1 MARRVRRIE
10 VWAAQRAICSTVSR
24 AEFLRGLA
32 AVAAAPL
39 VTGPGR
45 AEAATVAEEI
55 APGVFVHQGR
65 HALVTR
71 ENAGDIANCGF
82 IIGRDGV
89 AVIDTSGSARVGA
102 RLRERI
108 RAVTDRPIRYV
119 VNTHMHPDHV
129 LGNAAF
135 KPDTP
140 LFVAH
145 HKLARGLAA
154 RAERFLAMTREAIG
168 EEAFAGTE
176 IVLPDRGVEERT
188 TLDIGE
194 RRIVLEAH
202 KTAHT
207 DNDLTVRDESTGT
220 LFMGDLLFSEH
231 IPTIDG
237 SLRGWLDV
245 LADLRRREAARVVPG
260 HGPAAMDWPA
270 ALEPMRRY
278 LERLVADVREMIRDG
293 KTLAEAAK
301 TAGRAEGDAWL
312 LFEEYHAR
320 NVSAAFAEL
329 EWE

>member
-1 MARRVRRIE
+1 M
-10 VWAAQRAICSTVSR
+10 VSR

-32 AVAAAPL
+32 AAAAAPL
-39 VTGPGR
+39 VIGSGR
-45 AEAATVAEEI
+45 AEATTFAEEI

-65 HALVTR
+65 HSLTTR
-71 ENAGDIANCGF
+71 ENAGDIANCCF
-82 IIGRDGV
+82 IVGAEAV
-89 AVIDTSGSARVGA
+89 AVIDTGGSARVGA
-102 RLRERI
+102 RLRARI

-119 VNTHMHPDHV
+119 VNTHMHPDHI
-129 LGNAAF
+129 LGNAAL

-154 RAERFLAMTREAIG
+154 RAERYLATTREAIG
-168 EEAFAGTE
+168 AEAFAGTE

-188 TLDIGE
+188 TLDLGE
-194 RRIVLEAH
+194 RRVVLEAH

-207 DNDLTVRDESTGT
+207 DNDLTIRDEATGT
-220 LFMGDLLFSEH
+220 LFLGDLLFSGH
-231 IPTIDG
+231 VPTLDG

-245 LADLRRREAARVVPG
+245 LSDLRRREAARVVPG

-278 LERLVADVREMIRDG
+278 LERVAADVREMIREG
-293 KTLAEAAK
+293 RTLSEAAK
-301 TAGRAEGDAWL
+301 TAGHAEKDAWL
-312 LFEEYHAR
+312 LFDEYHAR